1 MTSYFDEAERAVS
14 RLTFSDAESYVRA
27 VADLEEPIIRDVTL
41 NTGDREFPDDL
52 RERILGIIAVKAM
65 RAPGGLPPTQNA
77 RDYVLTVRRS
87 ELLADL
93 HSAFHALAS
102 RRVKCRWGYWSDSPR
117 QNLLSRKC
125 HDEGDDGEAA
135 EAEVHGEDARPD

>member
-1 MTSYFDEAERAVS
+1 MTSYFDKAEREAS
-14 RLTFSDAESYVRA
+14 HLTFLDADSYLEAMAA
-27 VADLEEPIIRDVTL
+27 VEEPVIHDVTL

-52 RERILGIIAVKAM
+52 RERILGIIAVKAV
-65 RAPGGLPPTQNA
+65 RGPGGLPTTA
-77 RDYVLTVRRS
+77 RTRDYVLSVRRS

-102 RRVKCRWGYWSDSPR
+102 RRVKCRWGFWSDSPS

-125 HDEGDDGEAA
+125 HDEPEASSA
-135 EAEVHGEDARPD
+135 EQD